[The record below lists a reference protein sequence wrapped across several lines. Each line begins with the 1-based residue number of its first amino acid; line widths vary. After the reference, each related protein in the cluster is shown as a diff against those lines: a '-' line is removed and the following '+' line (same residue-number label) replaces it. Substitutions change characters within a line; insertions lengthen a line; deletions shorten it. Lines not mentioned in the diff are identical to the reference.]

1 MNTKMGKPRQYLL
14 TEDIAKKL
22 AKINSVEDALN
33 QYIKEEKELIEKL
46 VTAFKE
52 ELSALRE
59 EIKELTNIVQS
70 SFDGAKTQWKSE

>member
-59 EIKELTNIVQS
+59 EIRGLTNTVQS